1 MKTNLLSLT
10 QHFTFL
16 FSESSNIVANIGLG
30 DLPVLPHQSQVSLSA
45 SKYIA
50 ITVPG
55 TACHSLILQVVR
67 GVSQMVGMD
76 IAQRYHQDIDLE
88 HGEILQVVTGKIAC

>member
-1 MKTNLLSLT
+1 MLSLT
-10 QHFTFL
+10 QHFTFI

-45 SKYIA
+45 IKYIA
-50 ITVPG
+50 RLFQAQP
-55 TACHSLILQVVR
+55 CHSLIMQVVR
-67 GVSQMVGMD
+67 GVCQMVGMD
-76 IAQRYHQDIDLE
+76 TVQRYHQDIDLE